1 MEVFKNKTE
10 MVNSLSWNKFRE
22 FDDSDFSEFELEGIL
37 AWVNCALEY
46 EEDRPYT
53 DTILEEIMYAA
64 FWTKLKTNSDEKRNR
79 NLPG

>member
-64 FWTKLKTNSDEKRNR
+64 DKVKYQFR
-79 NLPG
+79 